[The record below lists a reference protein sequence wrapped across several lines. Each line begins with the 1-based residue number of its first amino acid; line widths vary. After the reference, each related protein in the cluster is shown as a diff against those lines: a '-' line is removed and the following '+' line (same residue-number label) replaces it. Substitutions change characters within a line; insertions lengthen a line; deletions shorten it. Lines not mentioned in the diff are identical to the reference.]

1 MGALL
6 HYLHHRQLSFD
17 EKDESYPG
25 VIARD
30 SGGFHLRTQLNDALI
45 ESYRAGK
52 RTFDNLLEGDRRL
65 PERGCKGDSSTPT
78 IVSGK
83 RVGCLEEGS

>member
-6 HYLHHRQLSFD
+6 HYLHHRQLFFD

-30 SGGFHLRTQLNDALI
+30 SGGFHLRMQLNDALI
-45 ESYRAGK
+45 EKERLGFRVLALGLVESRQIVEAG
-52 RTFDNLLEGDRRL
+52 GQIGVRRSKCFL
-65 PERGCKGDSSTPT
+65 VNCQRSLIER
-78 IVSGK
+78 
-83 RVGCLEEGS
+83 L

>member
-6 HYLHHRQLSFD
+6 HYLHHRQLFFD

-30 SGGFHLRTQLNDALI
+30 SGGFHLRMQLNDALI
-45 ESYRAGK
+45 AAPNHSMSNPVPFSKPKVPPPQQSLTDVA
-52 RTFDNLLEGDRRL
+52 
-65 PERGCKGDSSTPT
+65 
-78 IVSGK
+78 
-83 RVGCLEEGS
+83 RV

>member
-30 SGGFHLRTQLNDALI
+30 SGGFHLRMQLNDALDAFYTVGDTLAI
-45 ESYRAGK
+45 SLLDGALLK
-52 RTFDNLLEGDRRL
+52 R
-65 PERGCKGDSSTPT
+65 
-78 IVSGK
+78 
-83 RVGCLEEGS
+83 

>member
-6 HYLHHRQLSFD
+6 NYLHHRQLSFD

-30 SGGFHLRTQLNDALI
+30 SGGFHLRAQLNDALI
-45 ESYRAGK
+45 ASHGNARH
-52 RTFDNLLEGDRRL
+52 L
-65 PERGCKGDSSTPT
+65 
-78 IVSGK
+78 
-83 RVGCLEEGS
+83 

>member
-30 SGGFHLRTQLNDALI
+30 SGRFHLRTQLNDALI
-45 ESYRAGK
+45 ACCAG
-52 RTFDNLLEGDRRL
+52 DPALLGETDVLTLCYLAAISLFENCHLAIPATGLL
-65 PERGCKGDSSTPT
+65 P
-78 IVSGK
+78 
-83 RVGCLEEGS
+83 